1 MFSERLVVSNGLI
14 MKMFHF
20 YTPENLGFS
29 DVFGGY
35 RGRTL
40 VKIKRKNLEKYIKL
54 KWACAHYLLQYN
66 QNFYLLQSEK
76 PDADSKGENINR
88 RGVFRTLSNA

>member
-40 VKIKRKNLEKYIKL
+40 VKIKRKNLEK
-54 KWACAHYLLQYN
+54 
-66 QNFYLLQSEK
+66 
-76 PDADSKGENINR
+76 
-88 RGVFRTLSNA
+88 